1 MAIPSAAEIVESFQG
16 AITSMSAPLSIPA
29 TNKRPISSLFSIIDF
44 IYRLCSYTNRLS
56 KAWSKLNHLHSVS
69 QRTNL
74 SNFKNIINMR
84 FLSITG
90 FMAASAYFLA
100 VTAAPVSPVQ
110 GPIPPFPYT
119 LAQY

>member
-1 MAIPSAAEIVESFQG
+1 MFLVSVTGI
-16 AITSMSAPLSIPA
+16 LSITHYKA
-29 TNKRPISSLFSIIDF
+29 SMN
-44 IYRLCSYTNRLS
+44 TNRLS
-56 KAWSKLNHLHSVS
+56 KTWSKLDHLQKVS

-74 SNFKNIINMR
+74 SNSKNIINMR

-110 GPIPPFPYT
+110 GPIPPFSYT